1 MKNMHCLL
9 YFQFTN
15 IRLFKIRLKLCVNL
29 FEYLMI
35 ILELFVWDSYA
46 FAQNKRT
53 RINLSS
59 IKKNLTT
66 RENFYFFLKLLRK
79 LSIHYL

>member
-59 IKKNLTT
+59 IKKDLTT
-66 RENFYFFLKLLRK
+66 REIFIFF
-79 LSIHYL
+79 